1 MPTPTEQ
8 ESASGER
15 PARAE
20 SDSGASLSPRAARW
34 WLVTFV
40 VVAILV
46 RAGFLVANPHPSE
59 SSGLSAAHGEMAH
72 NIVDHG
78 RWFVTN
84 PAATTALGNAQN
96 AEHRLIDPAAFD
108 YSAADRSPRY
118 QPQVL
123 EPVGEA
129 VVLAGLWTVTGDER
143 YVYLQ
148 VLQIVLDSAMV
159 LLVFGISMRLYRRPR
174 AALFAAAL
182 YAVFLPIAALMR
194 IPHLDGWAIIW
205 TITITALF
213 VRALDQEGPLRGVLL
228 VGLATGLG
236 VYFRPGVL
244 LLPIALAL
252 AAIPSS
258 GWRQALRYGGVPLI
272 VAALL
277 MVPWTVRNY
286 EEFHRFVPTRVGI
299 GQNLWE
305 GLGEVSNDFGAVLDD
320 AVTFQQVQRTRPD
333 LKYGTPAYDA
343 YLTRKGID
351 AIEQHP
357 GHYAKVLG
365 RRVLVSTVLMANPVD
380 TSDAQQPSTSVSNA
394 LRHPLEPLVF
404 ILALVT
410 LVATRRMWRRH
421 LFLVAV
427 VLAGLAP
434 YVVLHFES
442 RYGLVNSF
450 AYMILV
456 GFGADAALAWV
467 RARSRRAVPAPAPSG

>member
-8 ESASGER
+8 ESASGDR

-96 AEHRLIDPAAFD
+96 AEHRLIDPATFD

-159 LLVFGISMRLYRRPR
+159 LLVF
-174 AALFAAAL
+174 
-182 YAVFLPIAALMR
+182 MR